1 MRLKPLLPVVL
12 LSAVVGCSSLTK
24 PQPSQK
30 AAMTEQWNAARA
42 GVQGTLAKEQYEN
55 GNLDGARVTINNAL
69 AMNPKN
75 ATLRIISAKIAME
88 QGQLDVAEKDLRRA
102 QWLDPQNADADY
114 LCGVVYQ
121 RWQKPEDA
129 YELYEQAS
137 SKAPGEL
144 GYVLAASEMLVEM
157 RRPDD
162 ALNML
167 QAKSDYFEHSP
178 EIRDAIGQ
186 LLVGKGQYEAAIA
199 SLRQASMLATD
210 DLSIKEHL
218 GLALYFNKQY
228 RDSADLLSRLVSD
241 EKYKQRVDL
250 FLALGECYEQTG
262 RLDDAKGSFETATQ
276 VSPGTP
282 EAWVSL
288 AKVSL
293 EKNDLRRAEM
303 SLHRAVTLDPGSGES
318 QLLLGYIR
326 LRQNKL
332 EEALPFFK
340 KASELN
346 QGDTVS
352 LCMVGYVYEKSGKT
366 DLAVQ
371 CYAQALKLNPGDA
384 MATKLMASLDMN

>member
-137 SKAPGEL
+137 SKCP
-144 GYVLAASEMLVEM
+144 AS
-157 RRPDD
+157 
-162 ALNML
+162 
-167 QAKSDYFEHSP
+167 
-178 EIRDAIGQ
+178 
-186 LLVGKGQYEAAIA
+186 
-199 SLRQASMLATD
+199 
-210 DLSIKEHL
+210 
-218 GLALYFNKQY
+218 
-228 RDSADLLSRLVSD
+228 
-241 EKYKQRVDL
+241 
-250 FLALGECYEQTG
+250 
-262 RLDDAKGSFETATQ
+262 
-276 VSPGTP
+276 
-282 EAWVSL
+282 W
-288 AKVSL
+288 
-293 EKNDLRRAEM
+293 
-303 SLHRAVTLDPGSGES
+303 
-318 QLLLGYIR
+318 
-326 LRQNKL
+326 
-332 EEALPFFK
+332 
-340 KASELN
+340 
-346 QGDTVS
+346 
-352 LCMVGYVYEKSGKT
+352 
-366 DLAVQ
+366 
-371 CYAQALKLNPGDA
+371 
-384 MATKLMASLDMN
+384 DMCWQPPRCSSKCGARMTR

>member
-1 MRLKPLLPVVL
+1 M
-12 LSAVVGCSSLTK
+12 
-24 PQPSQK
+24 
-30 AAMTEQWNAARA
+30 
-42 GVQGTLAKEQYEN
+42 
-55 GNLDGARVTINNAL
+55 
-69 AMNPKN
+69 
-75 ATLRIISAKIAME
+75 
-88 QGQLDVAEKDLRRA
+88 
-102 QWLDPQNADADY
+102 
-114 LCGVVYQ
+114 
-121 RWQKPEDA
+121 
-129 YELYEQAS
+129 
-137 SKAPGEL
+137 
-144 GYVLAASEMLVEM
+144 LAAAEMLVEM

-262 RLDDAKGSFETATQ
+262 RLDDAKASFETATQ